1 MATIAVRRLAMYP
14 RGESNPNRR
23 NRNPKFYPLNY
34 GDIDKG
40 LNPCLHCKVNS
51 FASILQK
58 KLFQSRAARRR
69 CQGISGRRIYEPM
82 RRQNTNPAS
91 GMATPAME

>member
-1 MATIAVRRLAMYP
+1 MVAIAVRRLSLYP

-40 LNPCLHCKVNS
+40 RPL
-51 FASILQK
+51 FALQ
-58 KLFQSRAARRR
+58 S
-69 CQGISGRRIYEPM
+69 
-82 RRQNTNPAS
+82 
-91 GMATPAME
+91 

>member
-1 MATIAVRRLAMYP
+1 MVVIVLRRLVLYP

-40 LNPCLHCKVNS
+40 
-51 FASILQK
+51 
-58 KLFQSRAARRR
+58 
-69 CQGISGRRIYEPM
+69 
-82 RRQNTNPAS
+82 
-91 GMATPAME
+91 